1 MMYVSQ
7 NIMLYSLNLY
17 STACQSI
24 LKTGRRKTKNME
36 KLKKEKPHQKK

>member
-17 STACQSI
+17 NTACQSI
-24 LKTGRRKTKNME
+24 LKTGRRTTENIE
-36 KLKKEKPHQKK
+36 KLKKGKPHQKK